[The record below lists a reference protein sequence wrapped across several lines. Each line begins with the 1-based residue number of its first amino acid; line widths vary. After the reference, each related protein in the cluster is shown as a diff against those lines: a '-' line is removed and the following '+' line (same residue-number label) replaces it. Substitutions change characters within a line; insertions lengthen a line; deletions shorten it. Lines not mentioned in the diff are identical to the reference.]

1 MNRKRRQKDILYSI
15 MKKALKAKKTKTKA
29 AGTST
34 AIKKQKE
41 LDKLNLSDGKL
52 EVEKARELEVLLGI
66 DQMNIF
72 KTNNIEVFKD
82 NLSEMTVTDL
92 QTLAAN
98 VGIFPG
104 GNKMALKNRL
114 VKEFISETKG
124 RRAAM
129 GTQKLII
136 DPADPNFEQVKKL
149 MSEGL

>member
-1 MNRKRRQKDILYSI
+1 
-15 MKKALKAKKTKTKA
+15 MKKAPKAKKTSAKA
-29 AGTST
+29 ARKTSGTRKST
-34 AIKKQKE
+34 ATKKQKE
-41 LDKLNLSDGKL
+41 LDNLNLSDGKL

-66 DQMNIF
+66 DQMNVF
-72 KTNNIEVFKD
+72 KTNNLEVFKQD
-82 NLSEMTVTDL
+82 LSEMTTTDL

-98 VGIFPG
+98 IGIFPG

-129 GTQKLII
+129 GTQKPIV
-136 DPADPNFEQVKKL
+136 DPADPNFERVQKL

>member
-1 MNRKRRQKDILYSI
+1 

-29 AGTST
+29 VGTST

-129 GTQKLII
+129 GTQKPII
-136 DPADPNFEQVKKL
+136 DPADPNFERVQKL

>member
-1 MNRKRRQKDILYSI
+1 
-15 MKKALKAKKTKTKA
+15 MKKALKAKKTRTVGRSA
-29 AGTST
+29 AT
-34 AIKKQKE
+34 KKQKE

-66 DQMNIF
+66 NQMNIF
-72 KTNNIEVFKD
+72 KTNNIEVFKE
-82 NLSEMTVTDL
+82 NLSEMTTTDL

-114 VKEFISETKG
+114 IKEFISETKG
-124 RRAAM
+124 QRAAM
-129 GTQKLII
+129 GTQKPII
-136 DPADPNFEQVKKL
+136 DPADPNFERVQKL